1 MPITSDNLRAKIGA
15 QVENMDLGDTIELS
29 KEEMYLLIN
38 DVKGMAGYR
47 IDTAGRVGYLQN
59 EYNTFLN
66 SNSLK
71 LTKPLRVAG
80 DVARKVKNNHIFEF
94 AKHKHAEENIHI
106 YDTIKHFGIF
116 DEAEY
121 KKLHGEVG
129 DAVLHFIEEGS
140 KTDHID
146 DKLKYINPIFDL
158 YYYIS
163 SNNISSDEDPLIH
176 YITKGFNKKLAI
188 NRNYPNFVEYLH
200 GNYMNSWML
209 LSLKG

>member
-1 MPITSDNLRAKIGA
+1 M
-15 QVENMDLGDTIELS
+15 
-29 KEEMYLLIN
+29 
-38 DVKGMAGYR
+38 
-47 IDTAGRVGYLQN
+47 
-59 EYNTFLN
+59 
-66 SNSLK
+66 
-71 LTKPLRVAG
+71 
-80 DVARKVKNNHIFEF
+80 
-94 AKHKHAEENIHI
+94 IH
-106 YDTIKHFGIF
+106 KHFGIF

-176 YITKGFNKKLAI
+176 YITKGFNK
-188 NRNYPNFVEYLH
+188 N
-200 GNYMNSWML
+200 
-209 LSLKG
+209 